1 VRRRRAGP
9 EGEVE
14 LAMDTGTRTWRLRS
28 QHRVIEQGDTGVAR
42 RRGRLHGDDFIFL
55 VAVLLQLVPLVVLRY
70 VVTADGP
77 SHLAGAA
84 VLAHYSDPDSSVLR
98 QYYRIDL
105 SPSSNLLT
113 ELLLAGMM
121 RLVSPGSAEKL
132 LVVGYSI
139 AFPLSVRYAIGA
151 VERGA
156 LWLAFLAL
164 PFTFNPLFFMGFYN
178 FCYGVALS
186 MFTIGFA
193 LRHRRSW
200 NLRTTVIL
208 ALLYLLTYG
217 AHLLPFVMALGF
229 IGIVAT
235 SDAVGWLRKARRPGL
250 LSSEAVRDLG
260 GRLLPPVLAA
270 LPAFALA
277 MSFLVRT
284 DQAGP
289 SGMVRRPVGRLVAGL
304 GTLIDLLVSYTSA
317 EVVCSLLLAL
327 VFAYLIVGTVRRV
340 GWRAVRGPAAPFAA
354 AVLFALL
361 ICLVVPDQVG
371 QFSSIN
377 SRLGLYVALFLVLW
391 LAAQPVGGRI
401 QWLSCIVA
409 LAVALTLTAVRI
421 PTQARYDSYVAE
433 FDQARHVL
441 RPNSTL
447 LTLRVR
453 FDRPRFLRRSPD
465 PLLHETGRL
474 AAETKGVDVNH
485 YEAMLAYFPVQFR
498 PQYNLQRRFGSSYD
512 DLKTPSTWAELLKD
526 GRLAGK
532 GADYVLLWGV
542 RRASQS
548 MREDPGFVEAMSELA
563 RNYRLIYV
571 SKPLGLVQVYMRR

>member
-1 VRRRRAGP
+1 LGSRY
-9 EGEVE
+9 
-14 LAMDTGTRTWRLRS
+14 
-28 QHRVIEQGDTGVAR
+28 RVIEQRDTGVAKR
-42 RRGRLHGDDFIFL
+42 PGGLHGEDFLFL
-55 VAVLLQLVPLVVLRY
+55 IAVFLQLVPLVVLRY

-84 VLAHYSDPDSSVLR
+84 VLAHYSDPGSTVLR
-98 QYYRIDL
+98 QYYWIDL

-121 RLVSPGSAEKL
+121 RLVSPSNAEKL
-132 LVVGYSI
+132 LVIGYSI
-139 AFPLSVRYAIGA
+139 AFPLSVRYAIRSI
-151 VERGA
+151 ERGA
-156 LWLAFLAL
+156 LWLAFLGL
-164 PFTFNPLFFMGFYN
+164 PFTFNPLFFLGFYN

-200 NLRTTVIL
+200 NLGTTAIL

-217 AHLLPFVMALGF
+217 AHLLPFMMALAF
-229 IGIVAT
+229 IGIVAA
-235 SDAVGWLRKARRPGL
+235 SDALGWLRQARRTGVL
-250 LSSEAVRDLG
+250 WSEAVRDVG
-260 GRLLPPVLAA
+260 GQLLPPVLAA
-270 LPAFALA
+270 LPAFTLA

-284 DQAGP
+284 GEASP
-289 SGMVRRPVGRLVAGL
+289 SGTVRRSVGRVVVGL
-304 GTLIDLLVSYTSA
+304 GTLTDVLVSYTSA

-327 VFAYLIVGTVRRV
+327 VFAYLIIGIVRRV
-340 GWRAVRGPAAPFAA
+340 GWRAIRGPAAPFAA
-354 AVLFALL
+354 AVVFAFLVY
-361 ICLVVPDQVG
+361 LVVPDQVG

-377 SRLGLYVALFLVLW
+377 YRLGLYVVLFLVLW

-409 LAVALTLTAVRI
+409 LVVALSLAAVRV
-421 PTQARYDSYVAE
+421 PTEARYDRYVAE

-453 FDRPRFLRRSPD
+453 LDRPRFRRSPD

-474 AAETKGVDVNH
+474 AAEAKGVDVNH

-498 PQYNLQRRFGSSYD
+498 PQYNLQRRFGSKYD
-512 DLKTPSTWAELLKD
+512 NLRAPSTWAELLKD

-542 RRASQS
+542 RRASLS
-548 MREDPGFVEAMSELA
+548 MREDPGFIETMSELA
-563 RNYRLIYV
+563 RSYRLIYV
-571 SKPLGLVQVYMRR
+571 SKPLGLVEVYARR